1 MVLNTRLMRLN
12 SSQPEEPRDPLTGLL
27 TAQHLATCFMREVAR
42 SDGYGYRLVLLKL
55 SLDDL
60 HYVNNTYGYET
71 GDRLLQ
77 EFACLL
83 SSQLRRSDLLG
94 RWSGA
99 KFVALLHR
107 MTPQLVEDLL
117 VRLQKKIAAWQ
128 FEVNETERLNVR
140 ISAGYAI
147 YGVDGRSLPELAQA
161 ADQRLFPQLNH
172 HPSVHSATGR
182 RLKIVSGAGGGL
194 AV

>member
-1 MVLNTRLMRLN
+1 
-12 SSQPEEPRDPLTGLL
+12 
-27 TAQHLATCFMREVAR
+27 MREVAR
-42 SDGYGYRLVLLKL
+42 SDEHGYRLVLLKL
-55 SLDDL
+55 NLDDL
-60 HYVNNTYGYET
+60 KRVNDTYGYET

-117 VRLQKKIAAWQ
+117 VRLQKKFAAWQ
-128 FEVNETERLNVR
+128 FEVNETERLNIR

-147 YGVDGRSLPELAQA
+147 YGADGRSLPELARA
-161 ADQRLFPQLNH
+161 ASQRLSPQLSH
-172 HPSVHSATGR
+172 HSSTRSSARR
-182 RLKIVSGAGGGL
+182 RLKIVSVPGGGL
-194 AV
+194 AL

>member
-1 MVLNTRLMRLN
+1 MALDVRPIKFY
-12 SSQPEEPRDPLTGLL
+12 SSQPDEQRDPLTGLL
-27 TAQHLATCFMREVAR
+27 SARHLATCFMREVAR
-42 SDGYGYRLVLLKL
+42 SDEHGYQLVLLKL

-60 HYVNNTYGYET
+60 KHVNDTYGYET

-117 VRLQKKIAAWQ
+117 VRLQKKFAAWQ
-128 FEVNETERLNVR
+128 FEVNETERLN
-140 ISAGYAI
+140 ISISVGYAI
-147 YGVDGRSLPELAQA
+147 YGADGRSLPELTRA
-161 ADQRLFPQLNH
+161 ASERLSPQLSH
-172 HPSVHSATGR
+172 HSSAHSSARR
-182 RLKIVSGAGGGL
+182 RLKIVSVPGGGL
-194 AV
+194 AL